1 MLGKRLK
8 QVRKEKGLTQIKAAE
23 LLGIPSRTYV
33 AYERSEREANSEM
46 LIKLADF
53 YDVTIDYLL
62 GKVDVKNATGRY
74 PQNTTPYNPD
84 KMVPFPVIGR
94 VAAGITCLAETNI
107 ETYMLA
113 DATNLNRDYDYVWLR
128 VTGDSMEPF
137 ILDGDYVLVQM
148 QSIVNSGDVAVVIV
162 NGDDGLVKKILI
174 ENDCITLISKNPY
187 YPPRKFIKKEMN
199 EIRIFGKVIE
209 SKRIF

>member
-1 MLGKRLK
+1 MVK
-8 QVRKEKGLTQIKAAE
+8 QGDI
-23 LLGIPSRTYV
+23 
-33 AYERSEREANSEM
+33 
-46 LIKLADF
+46 IKLDF
-53 YDVTIDYLL
+53 
-62 GKVDVKNATGRY
+62 
-74 PQNTTPYNPD
+74 NP
-84 KMVPFPVIGR
+84 
-94 VAAGITCLAETNI
+94 L
-107 ETYMLA
+107 
-113 DATNLNRDYDYVWLR
+113 TNLNRDYDYVWLR

-148 QSIVNSGDVAVVIV
+148 QSMVNSGDIAVVII

-199 EIRIFGKVIE
+199 EIKIYGKVIE